1 MKKIKKNMVPPAAWI
16 GFVLAAILLVFNG
29 YTVAKYMMKNEE
41 EQLYTA
47 EAFYFTSDFLKPMED
62 GIYPRYEL
70 QEGVEEVTITL
81 YNSDDALRSST
92 MDISYDL
99 MIGSTEKT
107 GTILVEA
114 VAPAKAGQTNETLSL
129 TIPDGKSTETYFVTA
144 TATEPYTAT
153 IGAYFT
159 VCRANSSIDCS
170 VNAVNGQP
178 TILMTVATNDYA
190 GGKVKLSWPAAH
202 VYPDMTDPL
211 FASVHINGNS
221 CIVDL
226 DANSEYTFLFLT
238 DDLSGAENYKND
250 FDATESFNQ
259 N

>member
-1 MKKIKKNMVPPAAWI
+1 MKNKKKNMVPPAAWV
-16 GFVLAAILLVFNG
+16 GFALAAILLVFNG
-29 YTVAKYMMKNEE
+29 YTLAKYMVTNKE

-47 EAFYFTSDFLKPMED
+47 EAFYFTSDLLKPMED
-62 GIYPRYEL
+62 GVYPRYEL

-99 MIGSTEKT
+99 QVGSTEKT
-107 GTILVEA
+107 GTIPVEA
-114 VAPAKAGQTNETLSL
+114 AAPAKAGQATETLSL
-129 TIPDGKSTETYFVTA
+129 TIPDGESTETYLVTA

-159 VCRANSSIDCS
+159 VCRANNKIDCS

-178 TILMTVATNDYA
+178 TILMTVTTNDYT
-190 GGKVKLSWPAAH
+190 GKKVKLSWPSTRI
-202 VYPDMTDPL
+202 YPDLTDPL
-211 FASVHINGNS
+211 FASATISANS
-221 CIVDL
+221 CIVEL

-238 DDLSGAENYKND
+238 DDLSNAEDYKND
-250 FDATESFNQ
+250 FDATES
-259 N
+259 